1 MKMPSNNNKTILPE
15 FLRLRSWE
23 ECVYNPVTHQ
33 HGVCVGTIQSCVL
46 KMNTGQS
53 ERLLFS
59 LRSALLAGY
68 RNTNGTFNNRG
79 NNGNWWSSSA
89 TGSTTAINRNL
100 NTGNRGVNRNSNNK
114 ANGFSVRCLKDY
126 TWNGFI
132 LFIGK

>member
-1 MKMPSNNNKTILPE
+1 MPSNNNKTILPE

-68 RNTNGTFNNRG
+68 RNTNGTFNNRSS
-79 NNGNWWSSSA
+79 NGNWWSSSA
-89 TGSTTAINRNL
+89 SGASDAFFRALYTGS
-100 NTGNRGVNRNSNNK
+100 RGVFPQQRQQGARLFCPLSQ
-114 ANGFSVRCLKDY
+114 GLKKSED
-126 TWNGFI
+126 I
-132 LFIGK
+132 KK